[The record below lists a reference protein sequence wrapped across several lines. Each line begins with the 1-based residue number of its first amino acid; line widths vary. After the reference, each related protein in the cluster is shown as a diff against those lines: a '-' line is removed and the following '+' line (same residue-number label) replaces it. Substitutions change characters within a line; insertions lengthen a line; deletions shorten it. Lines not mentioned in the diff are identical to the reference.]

1 MQSTGPCARA
11 RLCATWDRAFWGAR
25 ILRLAATATAAR
37 RRGRVPH
44 EMGFRMLIAGA
55 PFGAALTHLKP
66 AALSILLVKY

>member
-1 MQSTGPCARA
+1 MRA
-11 RLCATWDRAFWGAR
+11 RIYGRTETAHFGAR

-55 PFGAALTHLKP
+55 PFGAALTHLNP